1 MSKKEIWLKHL
12 SQELERINNKLKKP
26 EYWGS
31 IAVECMQQE
40 KLEIES
46 ILKKENGI

>member
-1 MSKKEIWLKHL
+1 MSKKQLFLENLKN
-12 SQELERINNKLKKP
+12 ELERINNKLKKP

-40 KLEIES
+40 KLEIEQ
-46 ILKKENGI
+46 ILGKNGI